1 MAFEI
6 KLALL
11 ASTVLVLVLIQRMLV
26 ALQKRKQRDLA
37 VRVPDGLYLFTSPS
51 CTFCRS
57 MKSLYDKDIEASYI
71 KEIDVSRDAELA
83 NHFHVVSVP
92 TVLVVHGGKVVNS
105 FYGVTQPDKLAPWLK
120 PS

>member
-1 MAFEI
+1 MAFET

-11 ASTVLVLVLIQRMLV
+11 AATVLVLVLIQHMLV
-26 ALQKRKQRDLA
+26 ALQKRKHRDLA

-51 CTFCRS
+51 CTSCRS
-57 MKSLYDKDIEASYI
+57 MKLLYGKDIAASHI
-71 KEIDVSRDAELA
+71 KEIDVSRETELA

-92 TVLVVHGGKVVNS
+92 TILVVIGGKVANS